1 MLTNKERDMHRVHEQ
16 RELENHHQK
25 MNDAISN
32 GEYTPQP
39 DRWCDNCAEETAPT
53 VGLAPPEN
61 DPECSACGWDYIEDL
76 EVRCDTMEK
85 ASTKL
90 HKLLRAKNKE
100 IGDLAREN
108 TALTQSME
116 ITTTALQGTFQRIGD
131 LTEENIEVK
140 ESTEL
145 SWLTEVTRLNEA
157 LDEMTKENAALKNA
171 CEEKDDTIK
180 RLRAAMDEDRS
191 NCDKLL
197 EAAIKSADASRKEL
211 EHWGY

>member
-1 MLTNKERDMHRVHEQ
+1 MLEVHEQ
-16 RELENHHQK
+16 EELENHHRK
-25 MNDAISN
+25 MDDAISC
-32 GEYTPQP
+32 GDYTPQP

-90 HKLLRAKNKE
+90 HKLLRAKNKD
-100 IGDLAREN
+100 IGELIQGN
-108 TALTQSME
+108 TGLTQSME
-116 ITTTALQGTFQRIGD
+116 VTVTALQGAFQRIGD
-131 LTEENIEVK
+131 LTEEN
-140 ESTEL
+140 T
-145 SWLTEVTRLNEA
+145 
-157 LDEMTKENAALKNA
+157 ALKDA

-197 EAAIKSADASRKEL
+197 EAAIKSAEDRLKEL
-211 EHWGY
+211 EKESH